1 MTNPTA
7 DAAKLLSCPFCGK
20 APVVD
25 NVGENGRAL
34 MIECQTEHCGVQ
46 PHISCYDRRAARER
60 WNTRPQPAPVMT
72 SSGLKHQRMFRHDP
86 SRITASRRPMKRTE
100 IIELMARAFDEHYK
114 YLGIG
119 PCEIAY
125 TLANDAIHV
134 LTAAGLAIVP
144 IKPPQGVNRPLYSEL
159 IAAALK
165 EQEGRE

>member
-1 MTNPTA
+1 MT
-7 DAAKLLSCPFCGK
+7 
-20 APVVD
+20 
-25 NVGENGRAL
+25 
-34 MIECQTEHCGVQ
+34 
-46 PHISCYDRRAARER
+46 
-60 WNTRPQPAPVMT
+60 
-72 SSGLKHQRMFRHDP
+72 
-86 SRITASRRPMKRTE
+86 RTE